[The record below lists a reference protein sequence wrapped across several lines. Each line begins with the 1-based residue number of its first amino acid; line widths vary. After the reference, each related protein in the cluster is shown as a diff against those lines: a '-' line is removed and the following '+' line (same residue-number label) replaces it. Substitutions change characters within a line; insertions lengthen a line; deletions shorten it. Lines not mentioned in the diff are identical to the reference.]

1 MILTQKNKSFN
12 INATGGSKTV
22 ALTEAN
28 MPSHSHS
35 FTPSGTI
42 TMNAHSHGVGEH
54 SHTFMPEGTV
64 SSHYHSFLPTGKI
77 ESSFSGTTHSF
88 YSPRGDGTIDV
99 GILGGEN
106 VKRSFDSSNPKI
118 EEYAYRDNDPSILL
132 QWTDAG
138 TVSSSFVGS
147 RNDTEYTKPSFT
159 GSQGTTGGASGNT
172 TSVTSSGTFSGTQGT
187 TGSKGSGT
195 SFSILPPYV
204 VKYCFER
211 IA

>member
-1 MILTQKNKSFN
+1 MT
-12 INATGGSKTV
+12 
-22 ALTEAN
+22 LTEAN

-42 TMNAHSHGVGEH
+42 TMNAHTHGLNGH
-54 SHTFMPEGTV
+54 RHTFTPEGEM
-64 SSHYHSFLPTGKI
+64 SSHYHSFLPTGEI

-88 YSPRGDGTIDV
+88 YSPRADETIDI

-106 VKRSFDSSNPKI
+106 VKRSFYSSNPKI
-118 EEYAYRDNDPSILL
+118 LEYAGRDNDPSILL

-159 GSQGTTGGASGNT
+159 GSHGTTEGASGNT
-172 TSVTSSGTFSGTQGT
+172 TSETATGSFKGSAGT
-187 TGSKGSGT
+187 TESNGSGT
-195 SFSILPPYV
+195 DFSIMPPYV

>member
-1 MILTQKNKSFN
+1 
-12 INATGGSKTV
+12 
-22 ALTEAN
+22 

-42 TMNAHSHGVGEH
+42 TTNAHSHGVGEH
-54 SHTFMPEGTV
+54 RHTFTPEGTV
-64 SSHYHSFLPTGKI
+64 SSHNHPFQPKGTVT
-77 ESSFSGTTHSF
+77 SSFSGTTHSF
-88 YSPRGDGTIDV
+88 YSPRADGTIDV

-118 EEYAYRDNDPSILL
+118 YEYAGRDNDPSILL

-159 GSQGTTGGASGNT
+159 GSQGTTDGASGNT
-172 TSVTSSGTFSGTQGT
+172 TSETA
-187 TGSKGSGT
+187 TGLFKGSAGITESNGSGT
-195 SFSILPPYV
+195 DFSIMPPYV